1 MPNSYVEY
9 TGTGTGSNQL
19 GQKTFSYSDI
29 EVLNSND
36 INAFGETSGGSK
48 VSLTIS
54 SRDATA
60 KTITLSTAPS
70 TYAKVRVFRQTSS
83 NALVDFVDG
92 ARLTESDL
100 DTAYKQGLFVAQ
112 EVSEDAGAVGST
124 STTNLSLSGTTSVD
138 NLTATGNIIAT
149 NRPRFQ
155 LGMNNGTDTTGGTSD
170 GNDNLIT
177 FTNVITDIGN
187 NITSGNT
194 FTAPIAGLYGFD
206 ATITTDYNSD
216 KTNMRISLNV
226 SGGQD
231 YSVWNST
238 HEGYLM
244 SSHISKN
251 IYLTAGQTVKVF
263 VALFDQNATSNSWD
277 FETATDQTNFSGYLI
292 G

>member
-1 MPNSYVEY
+1 
-9 TGTGTGSNQL
+9 
-19 GQKTFSYSDI
+19 
-29 EVLNSND
+29 
-36 INAFGETSGGSK
+36 
-48 VSLTIS
+48 
-54 SRDATA
+54 
-60 KTITLSTAPS
+60 
-70 TYAKVRVFRQTSS
+70 
-83 NALVDFVDG
+83 
-92 ARLTESDL
+92 
-100 DTAYKQGLFVAQ
+100 
-112 EVSEDAGAVGST
+112 
-124 STTNLSLSGTTSVD
+124 
-138 NLTATGNIIAT
+138 TATGNIIAT

-170 GNDNLIT
+170 GNENLIT

-187 NITSGNT
+187 NVTSGNT

-216 KTNMRISLNV
+216 KTNMLISLNV
-226 SGGQD
+226 SGGQN

-277 FETATDQTNFSGYLI
+277 FETDTEKTNFSGYLI